1 MKRCPECKRDYF
13 DDGLNF
19 CLDDGAWLLDD
30 PGISDY
36 PTEVMTP
43 EFISGESQTKIFNF
57 SASAATGTAF
67 HEAITKQFTSIAVLP
82 FAHLSSD
89 PDDEYFCD
97 GLAEELINALA
108 KVEDLK
114 VVART
119 SAFSFKG
126 KNMDI
131 GRIGS
136 TLNVQHI
143 VEGSVRKFG
152 ERMRITVQLVNAADG
167 YHIWSEKY
175 DTEMRNIF
183 DVQDEITRSVVSKL
197 TAKLLGKEDADIND
211 RMAVLIEDLKHHA
224 SNVEAYQQYLRG
236 RFFLNKFSP
245 QDFERA
251 IECFERAIDIDP
263 AYANGYAGL
272 ADAHMLSTEMGPVP
286 AHVGMPKA
294 KKAAEKALS
303 LDPML
308 SEAHSAL
315 GFVMQDL
322 DFDFVGAERAF
333 QRAIELNPNNSNAR
347 RSYGQLLAQLG
358 RHDEAEFEFTKALEV
373 DPLSAIG
380 NWIYGFGLFEA
391 RRYDDCIEQTKKTLQ
406 LDSNFPAAYLS
417 LSFAHH
423 MSGDFAAS
431 VEAYAKFSELCG
443 ASEIA
448 TKARKAFEEN
458 GWEGFLR
465 SMVERDTG
473 STLSTYIV
481 AVYHAALGETDKAIA
496 SLEESLATR
505 EPYIVML
512 KVDPRFDAL
521 RDDRRFQDLLHKV
534 GFPE

>member
-1 MKRCPECKRDYF
+1 MKQCPKCQRCYLDAT
-13 DDGLNF
+13 LNF
-19 CLDDGAWLLDD
+19 CLEDGDVLQDYV
-30 PGISDY
+30 PMSDF
-36 PTEVMTP
+36 PTEVMPHSQGFSESRTKV
-43 EFISGESQTKIFNF
+43 FSSGTSGQ
-57 SASAATGTAF
+57 AAYA
-67 HEAITKQFTSIAVLP
+67 APNSVSRVANSIAVLP

-108 KVEDLK
+108 RVEDLK
-114 VVART
+114 VVAR
-119 SAFSFKG
+119 SSSFSFKD
-126 KNMDI
+126 KNMDV

-167 YHIWSEKY
+167 YHLWSEKY
-175 DTEMRNIF
+175 DTEMLDIF
-183 DVQDEITRSVVSKL
+183 DVQDEITRSVVREL
-197 TAKLLGKEDADIND
+197 TAKLLGKETDTDG
-211 RMAVLIEDLKHHA
+211 RMAVLVDDLKHHA
-224 SNVEAYQQYLRG
+224 GNVEAYQQYLRG
-236 RFFLNKFSP
+236 RFFLNKFTP

-263 AYANGYAGL
+263 GFANAYAGL
-272 ADAHMLSTEMGPVP
+272 ADAHMLTTEMGSVP
-286 AHVGMPKA
+286 PNLGMPKA

-315 GFVMQDL
+315 GFVLL
-322 DFDFVGAERAF
+322 DFDFDFAAAEQAF
-333 QRAIELNPNNSNAR
+333 RRAIELNPNNSNAR
-347 RSYGQLLAQLG
+347 RSYGQLLAQRG
-358 RHDEAEFEFTKALEV
+358 RHQEAEYQFKKALDV

-406 LDSNFPAAYLS
+406 LDANFPAAYLS

-423 MSGDFAAS
+423 MKGDFAAS

-443 ASEIA
+443 ASDIA
-448 TKARKAFEEN
+448 ANARNAFEEN

-465 SMVERDTG
+465 SMVGSEAR
-473 STLSTYIV
+473 STLSSYIV
-481 AVYHAALGETDKAIA
+481 AVYHTALGETDKAFA
-496 SLEESLATR
+496 SLEESLAAR
-505 EPYIVML
+505 EPYIIML
-512 KVDPRFDAL
+512 NVDPRFDEL
-521 RDDRRFQDLLHKV
+521 RGDPRLRKLLTAI
-534 GFPE
+534 GFSV